1 MRRFLYS
8 KDLVKAIWL
17 NSDCDMNGL
26 DICGAACITVAS
38 WNLLDMVA
46 IDWSWLEL
54 VALAKLKTKS
64 LPTSINTKKI

>member
-8 KDLVKAIWL
+8 RDLVKAIWL

-26 DICGAACITVAS
+26 DICGAACMTVAS

-46 IDWSWLEL
+46 ID
-54 VALAKLKTKS
+54 
-64 LPTSINTKKI
+64 